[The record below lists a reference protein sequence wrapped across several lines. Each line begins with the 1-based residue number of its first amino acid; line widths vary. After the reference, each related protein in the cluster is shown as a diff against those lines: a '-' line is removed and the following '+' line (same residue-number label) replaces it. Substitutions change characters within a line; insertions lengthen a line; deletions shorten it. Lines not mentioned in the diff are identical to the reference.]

1 MGLAHDVSIHAPFGA
16 NLEEVTPLSNEFY
29 SPCPLPS
36 QHPRHQRQ
44 TVLAKVA
51 KIYPSV
57 VLFVLLFAMP
67 VLSILR
73 FPDPRLHQVARPVQ
87 QVDASLQPLID
98 SMFETMYAAKGIGLA
113 ATQVDVHLRLIVMDV
128 SDTRT
133 EPLVLI
139 NPVITWA
146 SSEREKNDEGCL
158 SVPGIYDG
166 VERAVAVRV
175 EALDRHGQPQVIAA
189 DGLLAVCIQHEMDH
203 LMGKVFVEYLSP
215 LKRNRIKT
223 RLLKEEREEHKQDK
237 EAS

>member
-1 MGLAHDVSIHAPFGA
+1 
-16 NLEEVTPLSNEFY
+16 
-29 SPCPLPS
+29 
-36 QHPRHQRQ
+36 
-44 TVLAKVA
+44 VLAKVA

-113 ATQVDVHLRLIVMDV
+113 ATQVDVHLRLIVIDA

-139 NPVITWA
+139 NPLLTWA
-146 SSEREKNDEGCL
+146 SPERQKSDEGCL

-175 EALDRHGQPQVIAA
+175 EALDRHGQPQVIEAE
-189 DGLLAVCIQHEMDH
+189 GLLAVCIQHEMDH

-223 RLLKEEREEHKQDK
+223 KLLKEEREEQKQDK
-237 EAS
+237 ETS